1 MFFKMN
7 VLKKM
12 MKNAYKGGCLI
23 LGDSPIIENGEIVMD
38 GLVISTG
45 WWSLWI
51 NKDYVPKEL
60 KAAVI
65 ELCGELPC
73 YEHWFKASESLGN
86 QEMIPFTEATHPV
99 NLFEKATQ
107 GAHITRMMMT
117 KGSGG
122 VMRILQNERTDQVGA
137 INEMIISLIDPKA
150 IKEED
155 GEYPPIGPKTRDEDY
170 YTWGNNICYFVVY
183 PIKPLDEEK
192 ETEQTVFFG
201 GLSGLEIP
209 C

>member
-1 MFFKMN
+1 MFFKMS

-23 LGDSPIIENGEIVMD
+23 VGDSPIIEDDKIVMD
-38 GLVISTG
+38 GLVISSG
-45 WWSLWI
+45 WWSFWI
-51 NKDYVPKEL
+51 NKDYTPKEL

-65 ELCGELPC
+65 ELCGELPWN
-73 YEHWFKASESLGN
+73 EHWFKASESLGN
-86 QEMIPFTEATHPV
+86 QEMIPFTEAVHPIQ
-99 NLFEKATQ
+99 LFQKAAQ
-107 GAHITRMMMT
+107 SALITRMMMI
-117 KGSGG
+117 KGGGG
-122 VMRILQNERTDQVGA
+122 VMRILQNERTNCVGA

-155 GEYPPIGPKTRDEDY
+155 GEYAPIGPKTRDDGY